1 MTSPNEP
8 LPAEVRRSRI
18 LALLQDEEY
27 VRISQLAEDF
37 GVSVVTIRADLDFLG
52 EQKLVRR
59 VRGGASQLAPEPH
72 AEPSYE
78 LSLGTSALEKAAIGK
93 VAARMVHSGES
104 LVIDSGTT
112 TTFLTRALVAR
123 SDLRDLVIF
132 TNSMTIAHE
141 LEPAIPRFS
150 VILTGGTLRPAQH
163 ALVDPLAGQIL
174 DHIHANIV
182 FLGCNGLHPE
192 AGATNISLPD
202 AEVKKKMARAASRC
216 IIVADSSK
224 LGRIELAPIC
234 QIDDIDL
241 LITGRAADP
250 EWVAALRDRGLA
262 MDLASEED
270 RP

>member
-1 MTSPNEP
+1 VTSPSEP

-27 VRISQLAEDF
+27 VRISQLAEDL
-37 GVSVVTIRADLDFLG
+37 GVSVVTIRADLDLLG

-78 LSLGTSALEKAAIGK
+78 LSLGTSALEKAAIGR
-93 VAARMVHSGES
+93 VAARIVRSGQS
-104 LVIDSGTT
+104 VVIDSGTT

-150 VILTGGTLRPAQH
+150 VVLTGGTLRPSQH

-174 DHIHANIV
+174 DHIHANMV
-182 FLGCNGLHPE
+182 FVGCNGLHPE
-192 AGATNISLPD
+192 SGATNISLPD
-202 AEVKKKMARAASRC
+202 AEVKKRMLGSASRR
-216 IIVADSSK
+216 IMVADSSK
-224 LGRIELAPIC
+224 LGRVELAP
-234 QIDDIDL
+234 IDL
-241 LITGRAADP
+241 LITGREADP

-262 MDLASEED
+262 IELAPGED
-270 RP
+270 RS